1 MNVEDSYEGALRR
14 MQRLERA
21 GFSFN
26 DVPAPPPDDDDRM
39 RDLEE
44 LATLACEE
52 NERLKEQLVAAVSES
67 EQLQR
72 QLAIARGEAERQQ
85 RLVKTLQEMLAS
97 AQSEAPPT
105 ETLARELETAGAEI
119 DRLQLLVTSLQQQV
133 TTLQQ
138 MLQSQPVGGQP
149 TEAHYETQ
157 PAPRAPAMLMPE
169 VEAEPL
175 PPAPHAYAP
184 DPFAQEPLAD
194 DFDPEL
200 ALKSAMGSGR
210 SAIWWLFAGALA
222 GAAAFVFMLR
232 PWEVRHIVAVEAGA
246 AVAAAPLPKPVE
258 PLPVAKVEPPKAVEI
273 PKVVEVPKVAAVAIP
288 KVEAPR
294 VEVPKVARVVKAK
307 PQRRR
312 PAPKHHVA
320 KAKHTVAKSGKY
332 ESRGDDPLAGLNL

>member
-72 QLAIARGEAERQQ
+72 QLAVARGEAERQQ

-97 AQSEAPPT
+97 AQSEGPPN

-119 DRLQLLVTSLQQQV
+119 ERLQLQVTSLQQ
-133 TTLQQ
+133 
-138 MLQSQPVGGQP
+138 MLAAAPPLGAQP
-149 TEAHYETQ
+149 TEAHFETQ
-157 PAPRAPAMLMPE
+157 PAPRAPAMFMAE
-169 VEAEPL
+169 VEPEPL
-175 PPAPHAYAP
+175 PPAPHTYAP
-184 DPFAQEPLAD
+184 DPFAQEPQAD